1 MYNRKATFTKFS
13 FVSAVF
19 MLPRLY
25 NDGLCK
31 RKCWQ
36 MSASSAGI
44 GLKYQKQMGAR
55 AMGAWGAWVTG
66 AFIFQ
71 TNSGRGSTHLSAF
84 SLTYT
89 PTILAEVHENS
100 WDKIILVKVAS
111 LVYNNSEKNVR
122 KINIRN
128 LKNIPFHKIYFL
140 NFTPLIQKSKFF
152 YLILVI
158 KRLAFL

>member
-1 MYNRKATFTKFS
+1 
-13 FVSAVF
+13 
-19 MLPRLY
+19 
-25 NDGLCK
+25 
-31 RKCWQ
+31 

-89 PTILAEVHENS
+89 PTILAEVRKNCWCE
-100 WDKIILVKVAS
+100 KILVKVAS
-111 LVYNNSEKNVR
+111 LVDKHKNL
-122 KINIRN
+122 
-128 LKNIPFHKIYFL
+128 LKPIMQL
-140 NFTPLIQKSKFF
+140 
-152 YLILVI
+152 
-158 KRLAFL
+158 